1 MASEYFCRPGILTR
15 VELNLRQL
23 INNVELNDV
32 TFICED
38 GLRVHGCR
46 VLLAAGSA
54 FFKRLLVGEMLE
66 ARDSNVPLPTVPS
79 SVLILV
85 MKFLYTEK
93 LLPEDLDPS
102 VSTDSTSSIQGDHPS
117 PPLDWN
123 FLLKVIGTARFLMLD
138 NLEKVIIDQ
147 LRKDIP
153 DRNNMLEEDA
163 LIQILT
169 WCAASGGPGTSGS
182 LDRTCLPGP
191 EVTMKYIQSKR
202 RIVSLDDSAR
212 VEFDFSR
219 GRVDFLHRIT
229 KESLKPVLPFA
240 DFTLIH
246 SELQSSVIKPILSH
260 VI

>member
-1 MASEYFCRPGILTR
+1 MYSPAVVLAGFLSLLKPGILTR

-54 FFKRLLVGEMLE
+54 FFKRLLFGEMVE
-66 ARDSNVPLPTVPS
+66 ARDLNVLLPTVPS

-85 MKFLYTEK
+85 MKFVYTEK
-93 LLPEDLDPS
+93 LPPEDLDPS

-138 NLEKVIIDQ
+138 NLKKVIIDQ
-147 LRKDIP
+147 LRKDVP
-153 DRNNMLEEDA
+153 DGNTMMEEDA
-163 LIQILT
+163 LFRLREDYLLLVT
-169 WCAASGGPGTSGS
+169 RLVFGRGN
-182 LDRTCLPGP
+182 LRT
-191 EVTMKYIQSKR
+191 VVSKR
-202 RIVSLDDSAR
+202 LEV
-212 VEFDFSR
+212 
-219 GRVDFLHRIT
+219 
-229 KESLKPVLPFA
+229 PC
-240 DFTLIH
+240 
-246 SELQSSVIKPILSH
+246 
-260 VI
+260 